1 MRLPSWNRYPDRF
14 TLVLLAVGLLLLA
27 VELINGRLWLN
38 DFRVY
43 YGAANALLHGEP
55 LYGVAHGLDSGIF
68 KYAPFMAVLFVPFA
82 LLPYTLAS
90 TLFYM
95 IILGAFIAAVLRAD
109 KLIRQHLLH
118 GKASQY
124 AVLFLTA
131 LISIV
136 HLHRELHL
144 GNINVIL
151 LVALLLALEWLV
163 QHRAVLAG
171 IVLGVVVMAK
181 PHFVVL
187 LPLLLLHREFRATI
201 TALVTALVCVGVPAF
216 FLGFARTVELHAQWF
231 SEMAKHNAV
240 LIYTSGSERNAI
252 NTVYSFLH
260 RAFIDLFSPQPFSME
275 PLVILGIIAVAFG
288 FFVVRNLRRSSIK
301 SDSSGFVF
309 AYLWLLALVP
319 SITLTDT
326 EHFLFALPLVAFIVH
341 GLMSSSRPQWLLW
354 LAIPILFG
362 YGGNWEDALGPL
374 SDIMIHCGVLGIA
387 NLGLL
392 SLSIYLFLRDRSN
405 AVSSSVSNTRSTSP

>member
-14 TLVLLAVGLLLLA
+14 ALVLLAIGLLLLA
-27 VELINGRLWLN
+27 VELINGRFWLN

-82 LLPYTLAS
+82 LLPYTLAAIV
-90 TLFYM
+90 FYLV
-95 IILGAFIAAVLRAD
+95 ILAAFIAAVLRAD
-109 KLIRQHLLH
+109 KLDREHLP
-118 GKASQY
+118 GDRTGQY
-124 AVLFLTA
+124 APLFLTA
-131 LISIV
+131 LIGIV

-151 LVALLLALEWLV
+151 LLALLVALDLLV
-163 QHRAVLAG
+163 QRRILQSG
-171 IVLGVVVMAK
+171 IVLGAVMMAK

-201 TALVTALVCVGVPAF
+201 TALLTAVVCVGVPTI
-216 FLGFARTVELHAQWF
+216 FLGFARTIDLHAQWF
-231 SEMAKHNAV
+231 TEMAKHNAV

-260 RAFIDLFSPQPFSME
+260 RAFIDFFTPEPFAME
-275 PLVILGIIAVAFG
+275 PLVILGLIASAFG
-288 FFVVRNLRRSSIK
+288 SFVIHNLRRSSVK
-301 SDSSGFVF
+301 GDSSGFVF
-309 AYLWLLALVP
+309 AYLWLVALVP

-341 GLMSSSRPQWLLW
+341 ALLSGSRPRWLLW

-374 SDIMIHCGVLGIA
+374 SDVMINYGVLGIA

-392 SLSIYLFLRDRSN
+392 SLSIHLFLRNRSN
-405 AVSSSVSNTRSTSP
+405 TVSRSVSNDRSTAP